1 MIKLFIRGIL
11 ELSRRK
17 LDISLVD
24 VTMSLLQNHLEQI
37 SLSASAIADLSFPPP
52 KPFVNALLG
61 QHDITTLI
69 RDTEAHERAL
79 FSVDNTT
86 KSQRRATRRGTMF
99 VAETER
105 ESMISRIYAVR
116 DRTNQSA
123 VARVL
128 GGDMMDAIKRSTAPT
143 SDRTTKSGLD
153 IEVLL
158 RGAEMLCN
166 VYPVAGAKEK
176 IASIRSRHREITASL
191 EYLEKRVADQAEEL
205 ERMNLSQYDD
215 SDYHKTEDTA
225 EAVEVTDEDIELEL
239 EAIRELEAKKRRL
252 EARVTGM
259 EKDLG
264 GLLR

>member
-1 MIKLFIRGIL
+1 
-11 ELSRRK
+11 
-17 LDISLVD
+17 
-24 VTMSLLQNHLEQI
+24 MSLLQNHLEQI
-37 SLSASAIADLSFPPP
+37 SLSAAAIADLSFPPP

-86 KSQRRATRRGTMF
+86 KSHRRATRRGTMF

-116 DRTNQSA
+116 DRTNNSA

-128 GGDMMDAIKRSTAPT
+128 GGDMMDAIKRSTAAT
-143 SDRTTKSGLD
+143 SDRTAKGGLD
-153 IEVLL
+153 VEVLL

-166 VYPVAGAKEK
+166 VPVAGAKEK
-176 IASIRSRHREITASL
+176 IASIRSRHREITDSL
-191 EYLEKRVADQAEEL
+191 DPLEKRVADQAAEL
-205 ERMNLSQYDD
+205 ERMNISQYND
-215 SDYHKTEDTA
+215 SDYHYGPESADMTKS
-225 EAVEVTDEDIELEL
+225 EAVEVTDEDIEREL

-252 EARVTGM
+252 ESRVTGM
-259 EKDLG
+259 ERDLG

>member
-1 MIKLFIRGIL
+1 
-11 ELSRRK
+11 
-17 LDISLVD
+17 
-24 VTMSLLQNHLEQI
+24 MSLLQNHLEQI
-37 SLSASAIADLSFPPP
+37 SLSATAIADLSFPPP
-52 KPFVNALLG
+52 KPFVNALL
-61 QHDITTLI
+61 QNHDITALI

-79 FSVDNTT
+79 FSVDNAAT

-99 VAETER
+99 VAETEK

-128 GGDMMDAIKRSTAPT
+128 GGDMMDAIKRSTAAT
-143 SDRTTKSGLD
+143 SDRTAKGGLD
-153 IEVLL
+153 VEVLL

-166 VYPVAGAKEK
+166 VYPVAGAQEK
-176 IASIRSRHREITASL
+176 ITTIRSRHREITNSL
-191 EYLEKRVADQAEEL
+191 THLERRVSDQAAEL
-205 ERMNLSQYDD
+205 EQMNHSPYDD
-215 SDYHKTEDTA
+215 SDYPHDAENADATRS
-225 EAVEVTDEDIELEL
+225 EAVEVTDEDIEREL